1 MRDRMLTSDVPLG
14 PFEGT
19 KITVHSATG
28 KNARLHVRR
37 ECGQLRT
44 ANVTTTEVPLN
55 ADVVDRFCSG
65 CADWGPRVRPSSGL
79 GIFMNALGGA
89 GLLHQLQAYA
99 EPDED
104 VYWTQDE
111 VRAAAE
117 LLHSERGAADE
128 GDGDE
133 EDDGRWEARREAEEL
148 QERVLSRWRH
158 ATGSLHRAQAAI
170 AHFPWLTDWAR
181 PKKSA
186 KESYLEVLRAQAA
199 LFVEPAGLVVAAAAA
214 TLEKPSLP
222 TDDPAF
228 AVLGNSSRISTG
240 LNALWRSWQ
249 YSAERGWE
257 GPESRSISRYDL
269 VHGIRPNKKG
279 RAEALEG
286 AARLI
291 QSWED
296 EARAAAAATDSTPT
310 VWVTARLPEATE
322 EPSRGSAPDVLDGLD
337 RWTLGVVVTWTVT
350 ADWGRRTLTLR
361 VPALV
366 ADRLLGPSGSL
377 ACEPSGSEAVATEA
391 GQGQPA
397 SVRPGVFDDTA
408 VFDRQPVTPAHLRA
422 LRNFSYTADQLYIV
436 FSTSGGAE
444 VLPLEVIERRLAQ
457 GWLGVIV
464 AGASDLPESVI
475 SPWTKEVVP
484 APQADDDP
492 SSGHDYVR
500 QDDHFGAALGLAAGA
515 QEVARRTYREHDKEH
530 NLRLLA
536 MARGVSDL
544 RSLDTG
550 RSGMLPLAVW
560 EGLLAPAPLDLSP
573 FRPPS
578 ADRWRSGSDLP
589 LGVLGQAQ
597 IYATNSDPKF
607 EGKGH
612 SPLCRHTRDRGLATS
627 DDLLALADLLAR
639 DDWDWCSKC
648 GGYAVRRLTDTQLS
662 YYRAAHRLHDI
673 AGQLDDERTHR
684 VPVDPDALLKRLDEL
699 ADWEPGGHEAC
710 DWDGS
715 WRWYEV
721 IRDLRRRA
729 ERKRG
734 LAAS

>member
-1 MRDRMLTSDVPLG
+1 MRDRMLTADVPLG

-19 KITVHSATG
+19 KITVHSAKG

-44 ANVTTTEVPLN
+44 TNVTTTEVPLS
-55 ADVVDRFCSG
+55 ADVVDKFCSS
-65 CADWGPRVRPSSGL
+65 CADWGPRVRPTSGL
-79 GIFMNALGGA
+79 GIFMRALGGA
-89 GLLHQLQAYA
+89 GLLHQLQAYV

-104 VYWTQDE
+104 VYWTEDE
-111 VRAAAE
+111 VGTAAE
-117 LLHSERGAADE
+117 VLRSERNAAGAEDE
-128 GDGDE
+128 DYE
-133 EDDGRWEARREAEEL
+133 EDDGRWEARREADEL
-148 QERVLSRWRH
+148 RERVLSRWRH
-158 ATGSLHRAQAAI
+158 AAGSLHRAQAAI

-181 PKKSA
+181 PKVSA
-186 KESYLEVLRAQAA
+186 KESYLEALRTQAA

-222 TDDPAF
+222 TADPAF

-249 YSAERGWE
+249 YSAEGGWE

-291 QSWED
+291 RSWEE
-296 EARAAAAATDSTPT
+296 EACAGAAATDSTPT

-322 EPSRGSAPDVLDGLD
+322 EPSRGGAPDILDGLD

-377 ACEPSGSEAVATEA
+377 ACEPGGSEAVATEA
-391 GQGQPA
+391 GQGQPD

-422 LRNFSYTADQLYIV
+422 LWAFSYAADQLYIV

-457 GWLGVIV
+457 GWLGAIV

-475 SPWTKEVVP
+475 SPWIKEVVP
-484 APQADDDP
+484 APEADDDP
-492 SSGHDYVR
+492 SSGHGGVR
-500 QDDHFGAALGLAAGA
+500 QDGHFGADLGLVAGA
-515 QEVARRTYREHDKEH
+515 EEVARRTYREHDKEC

-589 LGVLGQAQ
+589 LGA
-597 IYATNSDPKF
+597 
-607 EGKGH
+607 
-612 SPLCRHTRDRGLATS
+612 
-627 DDLLALADLLAR
+627 
-639 DDWDWCSKC
+639 W
-648 GGYAVRRLTDTQLS
+648 VRRRSTP
-662 YYRAAHRLHDI
+662 
-673 AGQLDDERTHR
+673 RTRIPSSKARGTHPC
-684 VPVDPDALLKRLDEL
+684 V
-699 ADWEPGGHEAC
+699 GIHGIEA
-710 DWDGS
+710 S
-715 WRWYEV
+715 
-721 IRDLRRRA
+721 RRA
-729 ERKRG
+729 TT
-734 LAAS
+734 S